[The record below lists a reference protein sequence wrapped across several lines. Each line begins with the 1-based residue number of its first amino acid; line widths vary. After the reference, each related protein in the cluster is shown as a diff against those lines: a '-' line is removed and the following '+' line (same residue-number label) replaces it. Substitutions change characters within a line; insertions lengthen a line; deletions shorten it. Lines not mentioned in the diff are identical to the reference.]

1 MGNTDSIPVVSQVKS
16 LVQVIDGDAEGARR
30 TQENFSKI
38 APVVS
43 QVRSLVHYIEV
54 CIVLD
59 HYYLQIKFSPL
70 QDTNCYLKVP
80 NSYPND
86 PLGAFRCLQVHSGSS
101 RCLQVPPG
109 AFRCLQVP
117 SGAFR

>member
-43 QVRSLVHYIEV
+43 QVRSLVHYI
-54 CIVLD
+54 
-59 HYYLQIKFSPL
+59 
-70 QDTNCYLKVP
+70 
-80 NSYPND
+80 
-86 PLGAFRCLQVHSGSS
+86 
-101 RCLQVPPG
+101 
-109 AFRCLQVP
+109 
-117 SGAFR
+117 